1 MKFLCPFKREGPL
14 FLEALAA
21 SVIGGIL
28 CLDRIFLQVMV
39 SRPVVAGTLTGF
51 ILGDPQTG
59 LITGALVELL
69 WIDRSPF
76 GTIIPPNDSIAS
88 IIIAASTI
96 ITGKILGHSSREL
109 IAVAVLLFIPLGIL
123 GKQIDILVI
132 GANERV
138 SRDALDDA
146 EAGRDEEISRK
157 QISGLIKTFLL
168 TFCFLLGFILIATE
182 ILLRVYPVI
191 PPKLHLPLTYV
202 YSFLPLLGIA
212 VALSTVRMRGMMPVF
227 CGVFLITTVIF
238 DIL

>member
-1 MKFLCPFKREGPL
+1 L

-28 CLDRIFLQVMV
+28 CLDRIFLQAMV

-51 ILGDPQTG
+51 ILGHPQTG
-59 LITGALVELL
+59 LVSGALVELL

-76 GTIIPPNDSIAS
+76 GTVIPPNDSIAS

-96 ITGKILGHSSREL
+96 ISGKILGHSSREL

-123 GKQIDILVI
+123 GKQIDILVM
-132 GANERV
+132 GANEKV

-168 TFCFLLGFILIATE
+168 TFFFLLGFILIATE

-191 PPKLHLPLTYV
+191 PPKLHLSIMYV
-202 YSFLPLLGIA
+202 YFFLPLLGIA

-227 CGVFLITTVIF
+227 CGLFLILTVIF

>member
-1 MKFLCPFKREGPL
+1 L

-51 ILGDPQTG
+51 ILGHPQTG
-59 LITGALVELL
+59 LVSGALVELL

-76 GTIIPPNDSIAS
+76 GTVIPPNDSIAS

-96 ITGKILGHSSREL
+96 ISGKILGHSSREL

-123 GKQIDILVI
+123 GKQIDILVM
-132 GANERV
+132 GANEKV

-168 TFCFLLGFILIATE
+168 TFFFLLGFILIATE

-191 PPKLHLPLTYV
+191 PPKLHLSIMYV
-202 YSFLPLLGIA
+202 YFFLPLLGIA

-227 CGVFLITTVIF
+227 CGLFLIMTVIF

>member
-1 MKFLCPFKREGPL
+1 L

-28 CLDRIFLQVMV
+28 CLDRIFLQAMV

-51 ILGDPQTG
+51 ILGHPQTG
-59 LITGALVELL
+59 LVSGALVELL

-76 GTIIPPNDSIAS
+76 GTVIPPNDSIAS

-96 ITGKILGHSSREL
+96 ISGKILGHSSREL

-123 GKQIDILVI
+123 GKQIDILVM
-132 GANERV
+132 GANEKV

-168 TFCFLLGFILIATE
+168 TFFFLLGFILIATE

-191 PPKLHLPLTYV
+191 PPKLHLSIMYV
-202 YSFLPLLGIA
+202 YFFLPLLGIA
-212 VALSTVRMRGMMPVF
+212 IALSTVRMRGMMPVF
-227 CGVFLITTVIF
+227 CGLFLIMTVIF
-238 DIL
+238 DVL

>member
-1 MKFLCPFKREGPL
+1 L

-21 SVIGGIL
+21 SIIGGIL

-51 ILGDPQTG
+51 S
-59 LITGALVELL
+59 GALVELL

-76 GTIIPPNDSIAS
+76 GTVIPPNDSIAS

-96 ITGKILGHSSREL
+96 ISGKILGHSSREL

-123 GKQIDILVI
+123 GKQIDILVM
-132 GANERV
+132 GANEKV

-168 TFCFLLGFILIATE
+168 TFFFLLGFILIATE

-191 PPKLHLPLTYV
+191 PPKLHLSIMYV
-202 YSFLPLLGIA
+202 YFFLPLLGIA
-212 VALSTVRMRGMMPVF
+212 IALSTVRMRGMMPVF
-227 CGVFLITTVIF
+227 CGLFLIMTVIF
-238 DIL
+238 DVL

>member
-1 MKFLCPFKREGPL
+1 L

-39 SRPVVAGTLTGF
+39 SRPVVAGTVTGF
-51 ILGDPQTG
+51 ILGHPQTG
-59 LITGALVELL
+59 LVSGALVELL

-76 GTIIPPNDSIAS
+76 GTVIPPNDSIAS

-96 ITGKILGHSSREL
+96 ISGKILGHSSREL

-123 GKQIDILVI
+123 GKQIDILVM
-132 GANERV
+132 GANEKV
-138 SRDALDDA
+138 SRGALDDA

-168 TFCFLLGFILIATE
+168 TFFFLLGFILIATE

-191 PPKLHLPLTYV
+191 PPKLHLSIMYV
-202 YSFLPLLGIA
+202 YFFLPLLGIA

-227 CGVFLITTVIF
+227 CGLFLILTVIF

>member
-1 MKFLCPFKREGPL
+1 L

-21 SVIGGIL
+21 SIIGGIL

-51 ILGDPQTG
+51 ILGQPQTG
-59 LITGALVELL
+59 LVSGALVELL

-76 GTIIPPNDSIAS
+76 GTVIPPNDSIAS

-96 ITGKILGHSSREL
+96 ISGKILGHSSREL

-123 GKQIDILVI
+123 GKQIDILVM
-132 GANERV
+132 GANEKV

-168 TFCFLLGFILIATE
+168 TFFFLLGFILIATE

-191 PPKLHLPLTYV
+191 PPKLHLSIMYV
-202 YSFLPLLGIA
+202 YFFLPLLGIA
-212 VALSTVRMRGMMPVF
+212 VALSTIRMRGMMPVF
-227 CGVFLITTVIF
+227 CGLFLIMTVIF

>member
-1 MKFLCPFKREGPL
+1 M
-14 FLEALAA
+14 FLEALTA

-51 ILGDPQTG
+51 ILGHPQTG
-59 LITGALVELL
+59 LVSGALVELL

-76 GTIIPPNDSIAS
+76 GTVIPPNDSIAS

-96 ITGKILGHSSREL
+96 ISGKILGHSSREL

-123 GKQIDILVI
+123 GKQIDILVM
-132 GANERV
+132 GANEKV
-138 SRDALDDA
+138 SRDAFDDA

-168 TFCFLLGFILIATE
+168 TFFFLLGFILIATE

-191 PPKLHLPLTYV
+191 PPKLHLSIMYV
-202 YSFLPLLGIA
+202 YFFLPLLGIA

-227 CGVFLITTVIF
+227 CGLFLIMTVIF

>member
-1 MKFLCPFKREGPL
+1 M

-51 ILGDPQTG
+51 ILGHPQTG
-59 LITGALVELL
+59 LVSGALVELL

-76 GTIIPPNDSIAS
+76 GTVIPPNDSIAS

-96 ITGKILGHSSREL
+96 ISGKILGHSSREL

-123 GKQIDILVI
+123 GKQIDILVM
-132 GANERV
+132 GANEKV

-168 TFCFLLGFILIATE
+168 TFFFLLGFILIATE

-191 PPKLHLPLTYV
+191 PPKLHLSIMYV
-202 YSFLPLLGIA
+202 YFFLPLLGIA

-227 CGVFLITTVIF
+227 CGLFLIMTVIF